1 MRRDSAHSAAAAR
14 DDGLR
19 RVSRLTWRA
28 GAAGVVCSALIAAA
42 FGHDVA
48 AGNAG
53 NRSGTTNHQGRGTIL
68 IPAQPPAPAPGSGQV
83 NSGAS

>member
-1 MRRDSAHSAAAAR
+1 MRRDRARSAAAAR

-19 RVSRLTWRA
+19 RITRLTWRA

-48 AGNAG
+48 AGDATTRG
-53 NRSGTTNHQGRGTIL
+53 GTSHQGRGAIL
-68 IPAQPPAPAPGSGQV
+68 IPAQPPAPAQGSGQV